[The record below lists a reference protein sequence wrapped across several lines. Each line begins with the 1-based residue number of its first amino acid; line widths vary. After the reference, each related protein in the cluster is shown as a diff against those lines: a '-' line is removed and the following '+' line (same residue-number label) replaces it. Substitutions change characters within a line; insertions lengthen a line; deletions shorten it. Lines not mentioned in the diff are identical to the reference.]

1 MSKASILVSFLVVVC
16 LLGGVRC
23 VQWQAAANISAANHT
38 LIWSTINAGL
48 TTYVPNAGSS
58 TGHSDLAQYISD
70 SLNAA
75 YDPAWNVF
83 VFELVGDPTLDA
95 VVVGYAFR
103 DHWMWFNGYSYLGR
117 TFSFIIWKDYNCIA
131 WVSIDNTV
139 MNGAASTNILGV
151 IGTNAIRSSL
161 IAVPYDDIW
170 GFGQSLINRLYT
182 STSAFTIIAFQK
194 PVNAA
199 NSIIGAGRFCTL
211 DSGSYASFPLTR
223 NYDGTDKTVGLLL
236 FVTRNAPS

>member
-131 WVSIDNTV
+131 WNTADNSIFVNQKLDD
-139 MNGAASTNILGV
+139 STGDAVTSAL
-151 IGTNAIRSSL
+151 TRLLNAGKL
-161 IAVPYDDIW
+161 THVYNDIW
-170 GFGQSLINRLYT
+170 SFG
-182 STSAFTIIAFQK
+182 
-194 PVNAA
+194 
-199 NSIIGAGRFCTL
+199 
-211 DSGSYASFPLTR
+211 
-223 NYDGTDKTVGLLL
+223 
-236 FVTRNAPS
+236 